1 MSASRPC
8 VGWFTALLLLSSGS
22 SASQLIVNARV
33 ADGTGAAMQSVAVR
47 IDADRIVAV
56 GALSAKPGE
65 EVIDAGGQVLAPGF
79 IDTHSHHDLALFEH
93 RDAAAAVSQGI
104 TTIVVGQD
112 GLLQFPLQEFFGRL
126 DSTPGNVNVASYV
139 GHGKLREEVL
149 GDDYKRTATP
159 AEVVRMRALLESEL
173 RAGALGL
180 STGLEYDPGNYS
192 STSEVIE
199 LARESARH
207 GGRYISHMR
216 SEDVRLDE
224 AIDELLQIGREV
236 CLPVQISHFKIAI
249 RTRWGEAPAVLK
261 RLDEARAR
269 GIDVTA
275 DVYPYEYWQ
284 STLTVLFP
292 QRNFTDRRAAEFAL
306 THLAAPEDLKLSQF
320 EPDPTLVGRTVAQI
334 AQQRRTDAPTALM
347 NLIGEAQS
355 FGKAGGEEMVIA
367 RSMSDTDIGALIA
380 WPNTNISSDGMLMD
394 KHPRGAGAFPRVLRR
409 YVREQK
415 LLSLEQ
421 AVHKMSGLSAAHVGI
436 TDRGVIRAGAYADLV
451 LLDPEKVSDMA
462 TIEQPALLS
471 TGIQRV
477 WVNGETVWLNGQ
489 ATRAYSGRVIR
500 RSSTAKP
507 YACTGQQTR

>member
-8 VGWFTALLLLSSGS
+8 VGWFTALLLLSSGA

-33 ADGTGAAMQSVAVR
+33 ADGTGAPLQRVSVR

-56 GALSAKPGE
+56 GALSAKPDE

-112 GLLQFPLQEFFGRL
+112 GLLQFPLPGVLRPSRQRAGQCQRGVLCGSRQAARGSARRRL
-126 DSTPGNVNVASYV
+126 PSVP
-139 GHGKLREEVL
+139 
-149 GDDYKRTATP
+149 ATP

-207 GGRYISHMR
+207 GGRYISHTR

-306 THLAAPEDLKLSQF
+306 THLAAPEDLRLSQF

-367 RSMSDTDIGALIA
+367 RSISDTDIGALIA

-394 KHPRGAGAFPRVLRR
+394 RHPRGAGAFPRVLRR

-415 LLSLEQ
+415 LLSRTGGAQDERLVGG
-421 AVHKMSGLSAAHVGI
+421 ARRNHRSRRHPRRRVCGSGAARSGEGQRHGD
-436 TDRGVIRAGAYADLV
+436 DR
-451 LLDPEKVSDMA
+451 P
-462 TIEQPALLS
+462 PALLS